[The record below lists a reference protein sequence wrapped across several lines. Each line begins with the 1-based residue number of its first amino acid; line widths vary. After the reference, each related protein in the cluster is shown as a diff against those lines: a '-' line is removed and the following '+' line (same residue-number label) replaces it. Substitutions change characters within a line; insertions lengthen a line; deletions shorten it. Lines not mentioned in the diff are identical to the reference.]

1 MGMAISVIVWS
12 MFSLLVFLFLLT
24 VWAYVKPLVRRL
36 AIALDTQHKSRTPA
50 EEPHCVSGE
59 NILIDHSQKMTAKD
73 PNSILEQP
81 ISLNQF
87 LSPSVHPAENETK
100 LSPIQFS
107 PSDVVALR
115 YREHGIRLYH
125 FTDNSNVSSITSR
138 GWLFPRYLVEQQRMS
153 VYYVS
158 SPQSRDTDTRKGLD
172 EYVHVGFHPEHKM
185 SYSARA
191 RTQNGICLFEIS
203 TRVLNRPGVKVMK
216 GLANR
221 NDLEWQSPE
230 EFKEEDLIRIARG
243 DDETRY
249 WQAIIPGAIYSK
261 DFQLVSPYRPNEGHG
276 SYNGYQTSV
285 PTGRH
290 PTIH

>member
-1 MGMAISVIVWS
+1 
-12 MFSLLVFLFLLT
+12 
-24 VWAYVKPLVRRL
+24 
-36 AIALDTQHKSRTPA
+36 
-50 EEPHCVSGE
+50 
-59 NILIDHSQKMTAKD
+59 
-73 PNSILEQP
+73 
-81 ISLNQF
+81 
-87 LSPSVHPAENETK
+87 
-100 LSPIQFS
+100 
-107 PSDVVALR
+107 
-115 YREHGIRLYH
+115 
-125 FTDNSNVSSITSR
+125 
-138 GWLFPRYLVEQQRMS
+138 
-153 VYYVS
+153 
-158 SPQSRDTDTRKGLD
+158 
-172 EYVHVGFHPEHKM
+172 
-185 SYSARA
+185 
-191 RTQNGICLFEIS
+191 
-203 TRVLNRPGVKVMK
+203 MK